1 MVNEVNFATGYITV
15 AKWLLPYDISYGLS
29 QWEYHK
35 ISNRNLSMILLE
47 CFVATE
53 ITVRKL
59 MGRDCKCLLRL
70 GSSGTK
76 SSSPEISIFVTSMH
90 RVIENMVYWQFMRRD
105 VIALHARTA
114 CVCWSDRVRRIRSKV
129 SLRLEI
135 RKLNCR

>member
-15 AKWLLPYDISYGLS
+15 AKWLLPYDISYVLS

-59 MGRDCKCLLRL
+59 MGEDCKWLLPL
-70 GSSGTK
+70 DSSGTK
-76 SSSPEISIFVTSMH
+76 SSPSPNISIFVTSMH
-90 RVIENMVYWQFMRRD
+90 PVIKTMVY
-105 VIALHARTA
+105 
-114 CVCWSDRVRRIRSKV
+114 
-129 SLRLEI
+129 
-135 RKLNCR
+135 